1 MSRRLLQ
8 IVTAL
13 LGLVPVLTGVLTMF
27 GVKDPLYAGSG
38 LAAIPLLDSNLRF
51 FGGIWLALGLAVWSL
66 VPAIER
72 QGTAFR
78 AIWGAIFLGGIG
90 RLLSILL
97 IGYPPLP
104 FVGFTALEIIG
115 APLFVYWQHRVA
127 KAHAHPMTA
136 AAQRRADLSDLE
148 TAA

>member
-13 LGLVPVLTGVLTMF
+13 LGLVPVITGVLTMF
-27 GVKDPLYAGSG
+27 GVEDPLYAHSG
-38 LAAIPLLDSNLRF
+38 LAAIPVLDSNLRF

-72 QGTAFR
+72 RGAAFR

-97 IGYPPLP
+97 IGSPPLP
-104 FVGFTALEIIG
+104 FVGFTALEVIG
-115 APLFVYWQHRVA
+115 APLFVYWQYRVA
-127 KAHAHPMTA
+127 KAYAELLTIMA
-136 AAQRRADLSDLE
+136 RRRADLSDLE
-148 TAA
+148 THV